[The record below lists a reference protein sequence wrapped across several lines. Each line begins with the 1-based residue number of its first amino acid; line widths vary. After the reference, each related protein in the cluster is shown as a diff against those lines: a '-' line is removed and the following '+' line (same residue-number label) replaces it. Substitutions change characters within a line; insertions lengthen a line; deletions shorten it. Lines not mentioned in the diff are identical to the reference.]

1 MGSIVMS
8 KRIGIQIDP
17 QDNVVTVMEEAA
29 SGDEIHYVTAEGPRK
44 VTTREAIPMG
54 HKVALRDLAVG
65 EPIVKYR
72 QTIGTAS
79 NVIEQGR
86 HVHTH
91 NVQSAVQGAR
101 RES

>member
-1 MGSIVMS
+1 MS

-17 QDNVVTVMEEAA
+17 KDNVVTVMEEAA
-29 SGDEIHYVTAEGPRK
+29 SGDEIEYVTVEGSRQ

-65 EPIVKYR
+65 EPIVKYC

-79 NVIEQGR
+79 AAIAQGR

-91 NVQSAVQGAR
+91 NVRSAVQGAQ

>member
-17 QDNVVTVMEEAA
+17 RDNVVTVMEEAA
-29 SGDEIHYVTAEGPRK
+29 SGDEIHYVTAEGSRQIA
-44 VTTREAIPMG
+44 TREAVPMG
-54 HKVALRDLAVG
+54 HKIALRDLAIG

-79 NVIEQGR
+79 KVIEQGR

-91 NVQSAVQGAR
+91 NVQSAVQGAQ

>member
-1 MGSIVMS
+1 MS

-17 QDNVVTVMEEAA
+17 GDNVVTVMEDAVA
-29 SGDEIHYVTAEGPRK
+29 GDEIHYVTAEGPRQI
-44 VTTREAIPMG
+44 VTREATAMG

-79 NVIEQGR
+79 KVIEQGR

-91 NVQSAVQGAR
+91 NVQSAVQGAQ